1 MLNKEL
7 LMRNTG
13 GQQPVALTVGSYR
26 ISGPYFYYGYD
37 RGRIGA
43 LAPVP
48 FWDNNAHLST
58 LRYDNQNNRTT
69 CAATDRSVNLT
80 VYISGYQDS
89 PISSGESI
97 SGDPFRFT
105 VKVGQT
111 VYLTFDP
118 PPLSDIYKK
127 VKQVFTRSQKEGVV
141 NAGEGNVGGR
151 VYFEANSHN
160 KVLHGIGDGVG
171 VSPNDLSPL
180 WRVDLGESRRRYHHG
195 HSDVRDR
202 RGYKRP
208 CFYPHFWRRPYTSN
222 TRKYDWN
229 IEHRSSARDYV
240 LQDQRQIEGCV
251 RRIHPLRRNIG
262 LSKEVPYAA

>member
-1 MLNKEL
+1 MACVDHRPLVLLAKGSLQDCMGERAEPRSPAAVFERREGMLNKEL
-7 LMRNTG
+7 HMRNTG

-118 PPLSDIYKK
+118 PYRISIRK
-127 VKQVFTRSQKEGVV
+127 S
-141 NAGEGNVGGR
+141 
-151 VYFEANSHN
+151 
-160 KVLHGIGDGVG
+160 
-171 VSPNDLSPL
+171 
-180 WRVDLGESRRRYHHG
+180 SRYLPALKRRA
-195 HSDVRDR
+195 
-202 RGYKRP
+202 
-208 CFYPHFWRRPYTSN
+208 W
-222 TRKYDWN
+222 
-229 IEHRSSARDYV
+229 
-240 LQDQRQIEGCV
+240 
-251 RRIHPLRRNIG
+251 
-262 LSKEVPYAA
+262 

>member
-69 CAATDRSVNLT
+69 CAATDRSVTLT

-105 VKVGQT
+105 GKVGQT

-118 PPLSDIYKK
+118 PPYRISLRKS
-127 VKQVFTRSQKEGVV
+127 
-141 NAGEGNVGGR
+141 
-151 VYFEANSHN
+151 
-160 KVLHGIGDGVG
+160 
-171 VSPNDLSPL
+171 
-180 WRVDLGESRRRYHHG
+180 SRYLPALERRA
-195 HSDVRDR
+195 
-202 RGYKRP
+202 
-208 CFYPHFWRRPYTSN
+208 W
-222 TRKYDWN
+222 
-229 IEHRSSARDYV
+229 
-240 LQDQRQIEGCV
+240 
-251 RRIHPLRRNIG
+251 
-262 LSKEVPYAA
+262 

>member
-1 MLNKEL
+1 MLNKETL

-37 RGRIGA
+37 RGHIGA

-48 FWDNNAHLST
+48 FWGNSAAPFGDNNVRLST

-69 CAATDRSVNLT
+69 CAATDRIFNLT

-111 VYLTFDP
+111 VYLTFAP
-118 PPLSDIYKK
+118 PPYRISLRKS
-127 VKQVFTRSQKEGVV
+127 
-141 NAGEGNVGGR
+141 
-151 VYFEANSHN
+151 
-160 KVLHGIGDGVG
+160 
-171 VSPNDLSPL
+171 
-180 WRVDLGESRRRYHHG
+180 SRYLPALKRRA
-195 HSDVRDR
+195 
-202 RGYKRP
+202 
-208 CFYPHFWRRPYTSN
+208 W
-222 TRKYDWN
+222 
-229 IEHRSSARDYV
+229 
-240 LQDQRQIEGCV
+240 
-251 RRIHPLRRNIG
+251 
-262 LSKEVPYAA
+262 

>member
-1 MLNKEL
+1 MACVDPRPSFLLAKGSLQDCMGERAEPRSPAAVFEKRERMLNKETL

-37 RGRIGA
+37 RGHIGA

-48 FWDNNAHLST
+48 FWDNSAAPFGDNNVRLST

-69 CAATDRSVNLT
+69 CAATDRIFNLT

-118 PPLSDIYKK
+118 PP
-127 VKQVFTRSQKEGVV
+127 
-141 NAGEGNVGGR
+141 
-151 VYFEANSHN
+151 
-160 KVLHGIGDGVG
+160 IGY
-171 VSPNDLSPL
+171 L
-180 WRVDLGESRRRYHHG
+180 
-195 HSDVRDR
+195 
-202 RGYKRP
+202 
-208 CFYPHFWRRPYTSN
+208 
-222 TRKYDWN
+222 
-229 IEHRSSARDYV
+229 
-240 LQDQRQIEGCV
+240 
-251 RRIHPLRRNIG
+251 
-262 LSKEVPYAA
+262 